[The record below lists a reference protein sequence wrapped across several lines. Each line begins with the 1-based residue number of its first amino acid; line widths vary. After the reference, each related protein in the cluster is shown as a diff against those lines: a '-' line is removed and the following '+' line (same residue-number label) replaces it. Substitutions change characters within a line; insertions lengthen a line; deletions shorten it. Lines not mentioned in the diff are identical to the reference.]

1 MGHTIL
7 LADDS
12 PTIQRLV
19 QQTFA
24 DTGFNVVSVN
34 NGDAAVRRF
43 QEIRPDVVLADI
55 YMPGKDGYEVC
66 AYVSSHSPNA
76 RVPVVLLV
84 GAFDAFDEG
93 TARQAGAVAHITKPF
108 EPQALID
115 LVTSVLASAGQP
127 QTQAWSEAAPTQSRV
142 EVPSYTAGQVVADP
156 AGTASTGPA
165 QAGSS
170 PDTGDLLGLNQL
182 FPPPVPAA
190 QANVSSALS
199 AEQIDIIADRVLQKL
214 SARVVESVAWD
225 VVPDIAVKILR
236 DELKR
241 TTHEG

>member
-24 DTGFNVVSVN
+24 DTAFNVVSVN

-66 AYVSSHSPNA
+66 AYVTSHSFNA

-84 GAFDAFDEG
+84 GAFDAFDES
-93 TARQAGAVAHITKPF
+93 TAKQVGAVAHITKPF

-115 LVTSVLASAGQP
+115 LVTTVLAAAGQP
-127 QTQAWSEAAPTQSRV
+127 QTQAWSEATLTESRFEAPAYSSG
-142 EVPSYTAGQVVADP
+142 PAVAPPTGNSTEGMTP
-156 AGTASTGPA
+156 AGGPA
-165 QAGSS
+165 DA
-170 PDTGDLLGLNQL
+170 TDLLGLNQL
-182 FPPPVPAA
+182 FPPPVTAVP
-190 QANVSSALS
+190 ANVSSTLS
-199 AEQIDIIADRVLQKL
+199 AEQIDMIADRVLQKL
-214 SARVVESVAWD
+214 SARVVESIAWD